1 MPDSYSQ
8 ENRLLFV
15 ETPLGPNKL
24 LLESYTGHEAIS
36 ELFSFQLE
44 LLSEDP
50 RIDFASLL
58 GNKISFG
65 VNGADGERK
74 RFIEGIVTAF
84 SQLPSRE
91 RVAHYRAIVS
101 PSVWKLTRK
110 RRSRIFQQQSV
121 PDTLK
126 KVLTGFDVDY
136 KLQRDYKPREYCVQ
150 YRESDFEFISR
161 LMEEE
166 GIFYF
171 FKQTGDGDK
180 LILADTN
187 GSHADIPGDSSI
199 VYDELEG
206 GERDESRIFDWQ
218 KTQRWDSGKYTLWD
232 HCFELPHNNLD
243 ADQEILPNV
252 QVGKV
257 RHKLSVGGNTPD
269 LEVYDYPGG
278 YAKHSE
284 CGSGGNAASQ
294 INEEKKRAAGGGMER
309 IEAAQFV
316 IRGQSNVQDFIPGY
330 RFTLQRHF
338 NGDGQYVI
346 TSVTHSATEGTFY
359 SERSKG
365 QSAHFSNIF
374 TCLPFELPY
383 RPPCSTPRPQVRG
396 CQTAYVVGPSGEEI
410 YTDKYGRIK
419 VQFHW
424 DRDGKTDD
432 KSSCWVRVASFWAGK
447 NWGAIHLPRIG
458 QEVVVD
464 FLEGDPDR
472 PIVVGSVY
480 NAENMPPYALPDN
493 KTQSTL
499 KSRSSKGGGA
509 DNFNEIRFEDKKG
522 SEEVYFQAEKDLN
535 SLVKHDETRTVK
547 NDRTVKIQHDDTKE
561 VTHDLKLT
569 VGNDRTTKIG
579 NNDTTTIG
587 KDKSMTVGGKNTVT
601 IAMDSSETIGGKEN
615 VTIAQNQTVTI
626 GGSESH
632 TAVGRTT
639 TIAGSDSTTVAAS
652 VTLLAGGGLTITSG
666 GPVSITAPMISL
678 MAPMVQAV
686 GVIQCLTLIASA
698 GVVSPVYTPGAGNM
712 I

>member
-1 MPDSYSQ
+1 MPESYSQ
-8 ENRLLFV
+8 ENRFLFV
-15 ETPLGPNKL
+15 ETPLAPNKL

-44 LLSEDP
+44 LLSEDQK
-50 RIDFASLL
+50 IDFASLL
-58 GNKISFG
+58 GSKISFG
-65 VNGADGERK
+65 VNGPDGAKK
-74 RFIEGIVTAF
+74 RHIQGIVTAF
-84 SQLPSRE
+84 AQLPSRE
-91 RVAHYRAIVS
+91 RVAHYRATVS

-110 RRSRIFQQQSV
+110 RQSRIFQQKTV
-121 PDTLK
+121 PDILK
-126 KVLTGFDVDY
+126 LVLAEFDVNYDLRGNY
-136 KLQRDYKPREYCVQ
+136 TPRDYCVQ
-150 YRESDFEFISR
+150 YRESDFEFASR

-171 FKQTGDGDK
+171 FKQAGDGDK
-180 LILADTN
+180 LMLGDSPV
-187 GSHADIPGDSSI
+187 SHADIPGDSKI
-199 VYDELEG
+199 VYDEIEG
-206 GERDESRIFDWQ
+206 GERDETRIFDWQ
-218 KTQRWDSGKYTLWD
+218 KTQRWDSGKFTLRD
-232 HCFELPHNNLD
+232 HNFELPHNSL
-243 ADQEILPNV
+243 QEDKEIMPDV
-252 QVGKV
+252 QVGKIT
-257 RHKLSVGGNTPD
+257 HKLNVGGNTPA

-278 YAKHSE
+278 YEK
-284 CGSGGNAASQ
+284 N
-294 INEEKKRAAGGGMER
+294 NEGEKAAGTGMER

-316 IRGQSNVQDFIPGY
+316 IRGQSNVYDLIPGY
-330 RFTLQRHF
+330 RFTLERHF

-346 TSVTHSATEGTFY
+346 TSVTHSGREGSFY
-359 SERSKG
+359 ADSGKA
-365 QSAHFSNIF
+365 QAPHFSNIF
-374 TCLPFELPY
+374 TCLPFELHF
-383 RPPCSTPRPQVRG
+383 RPPCATPKPQVRG
-396 CQTAYVVGPSGEEI
+396 CQTAYVVGPAGEEI
-410 YTDKYGRIK
+410 YVDKYGRIK

-424 DRDGKTDD
+424 DREGKNND

-447 NWGAIHLPRIG
+447 QWGAVHLPRIG

-480 NAENMPPYALPDN
+480 NAENMPPYGLPGD
-493 KTQSTL
+493 KTKSTL

-535 SLVKHDETRTVK
+535 SLVKNDETRTVK
-547 NDRTVKIQHDDTKE
+547 HDRTVKIEHDETKE

-587 KDKSMTVGGKNTVT
+587 KDQSTTVGGKCTVT
-601 IAMDSSETIGGKEN
+601 IAQDNSETVGGKES
-615 VTIAQNQTVTI
+615 VTIAQNQTLTI

-632 TAVGRTT
+632 TAAAGRTT
-639 TIAGSDSTTVAAS
+639 TIGGSDSTTVAAS

-678 MAPMVQAV
+678 TAAMVQVA
-686 GVIQCLTLIASA
+686 GVIQCTTLIAAA

-712 I
+712 L